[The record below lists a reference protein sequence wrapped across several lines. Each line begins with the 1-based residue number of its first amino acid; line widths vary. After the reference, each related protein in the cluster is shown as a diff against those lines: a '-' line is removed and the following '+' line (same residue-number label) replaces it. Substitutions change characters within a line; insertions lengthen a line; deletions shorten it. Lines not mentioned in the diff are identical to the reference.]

1 MAGITLT
8 IAKKHLESWLEAELS
23 VTNGQ
28 SYAIGSRNLTRANL
42 SEIRNEIEYWQNK
55 VTTLENTE
63 KRKGRNRV
71 VRIVPRDI

>member
-1 MAGITLT
+1 MSGITLT

-23 VTNGQ
+23 VINGQ

-42 SEIRNEIEYWQNK
+42 SEIRNTIEYWQNK
-55 VTTLENTE
+55 VTTLENAE